1 MNAHTVIAKTMSPE
15 IDPQNHPV
23 TDAPIADTN
32 MPDGGVGPKGLA
44 VLMICSNLAER
55 D

>member
-1 MNAHTVIAKTMSPE
+1 MNAHSIITKAMNLVAN
-15 IDPQNHPV
+15 PQNHPV

-44 VLMICSNLAER
+44 VLMICSNLAEW